1 MNKINP
7 FIFISSLSL
16 MIFFIIQFSPGL
28 FPLMEPDSYD
38 YLKIAN
44 SHIRTA
50 IYPGINEL
58 FDFLNINIIHF
69 QMIFLSISIS
79 LLIFSLFRKLNN
91 LTLLIF
97 IFFLITFNY
106 YYTSFS
112 KTILSESFFFSF
124 INITVS
130 IIILVKNFKKGH
142 FILLGLLMGLIIT
155 IKPIGSTFAIPI
167 ISGVLFKLTNEV
179 RHKLVFIFSII
190 IVIFIENLFF
200 YSNHEKRSS
209 VLPVAM
215 TGKIFMISGQ
225 DDFNYKFFPNEYH
238 NLIKDVQIRSKE
250 VNNFLN
256 SINNPL
262 LKIDLAADYE
272 AVFQTQIRKQ
282 LVNIKDKTFNKFQ
295 NDMNNFY
302 ICLRNNLNNYVTIS
316 LSHYIGQWL
325 TGPKYIF
332 MNNNRFKN
340 ESEIPLYNN
349 LLLSSSKFTKP
360 KNFQLYASLLF
371 FLFLFITFTFISVIS
386 IYQDW
391 KEKKFSFNSLLIISI
406 QTYLIATSFINIAS
420 IRYLMPMYPVIII
433 VIILFLNE
441 KLIKYKQKK
450 YLENKF

>member
-7 FIFISSLSL
+7 LIFILSLSFL
-16 MIFFIIQFSPGL
+16 IFFIIQFSPGL

-44 SHIRTA
+44 SNIRTA
-50 IYPGINEL
+50 IYPGINEV
-58 FDFLNINIIHF
+58 FDFLNINIIYF
-69 QMIFLSISIS
+69 QMIFLSTSIS

-91 LTLLIF
+91 LVLLI
-97 IFFLITFNY
+97 IFFFLVTSNY

-124 INITVS
+124 INIAVS
-130 IIILVKNFKKGH
+130 IIILVTTFKKGH
-142 FILLGLLMGLIIT
+142 LILLGLLMGLIIT
-155 IKPIGSTFAIPI
+155 IKPIGLTFAIPI
-167 ISGVLFKLTNEV
+167 ILAVFFKLTNDV
-179 RHKLVFIFSII
+179 HHKLIFIFSII
-190 IVIFIENLFF
+190 SVIFIENLFF

-215 TGKIFMISGQ
+215 TGKIFIISGQ
-225 DDFNYKFFPNEYH
+225 DNFNYKFFPNEYH
-238 NLIKDVQIRSKE
+238 NLIKDVQIKSKE
-250 VNNFLN
+250 VNRFLN

-262 LKIDLAADYE
+262 LRIDLASDYE
-272 AVFQTQIRKQ
+272 AVFQTQIRKH
-282 LVNIKDKTFNKFQ
+282 LVNIKDKTFTKFQ
-295 NDMNNFY
+295 DDMNNFY
-302 ICLRNNLNNYVTIS
+302 ICLNNNFNNYITIS

-332 MNNNRFKN
+332 LNNDRFKN
-340 ESEIPLYNN
+340 EDAIPLYEN

-360 KNFQLYASLLF
+360 KNLQLYASLLF
-371 FLFLFITFTFISVIS
+371 FLFLFITFTLISIIS

-391 KEKKFSFNSLLIISI
+391 RQKKISFNSLLIISI

-420 IRYLMPMYPVIII
+420 IRYLMPMYPIIVI

-441 KLIKYKQKK
+441 NLIKNKK
-450 YLENKF
+450 KNVFGK